1 MRQVLPD
8 IYLLEG
14 LRVAHVYVLVS
25 EDGLTLIDSG
35 MPGEADKIVKQ
46 IEEAGYALSD
56 IRAIVMTHA
65 HSDHTGCMAE
75 LARRSGAQVLAHRD
89 EADYLEQTASL
100 PYKTFM
106 QRLIFGL
113 SERMMSRFEPCKVD
127 QPLQDGDVVEA
138 LGGLQVVHVP
148 GHTPGSIALYQPER
162 RVLFC
167 GDAIFNQLPIGGK
180 QGVRFPPAIVCVDSP
195 QAQASARKLAALP
208 AEAVCFG
215 HGEPILE
222 GAGEKMRA
230 ALGTTG

>member
-8 IYLLEG
+8 IYLIEG
-14 LRVAHVYVLVS
+14 LRVAHVYVLAS
-25 EDGLTLIDSG
+25 EDGVTLIDSG
-35 MPGEADKIVKQ
+35 TPGETGEIVKQ
-46 IEEAGYALSD
+46 IEGAGYALSD

-65 HSDHTGCMAE
+65 HSDHTGCVAE

-89 EADYLEQTASL
+89 EVGYLEQTASL
-100 PYKTFM
+100 PYKSFV
-106 QRLIFGL
+106 QRLMFGL
-113 SERMMSRFEPCKVD
+113 SERMLSRFEPCKVD
-127 QPLQDGDVVEA
+127 RSLQDGDVVEA
-138 LGGLQVVHVP
+138 LGGLQVIHVP

-195 QAQASARKLAALP
+195 RAQASARKLTALP
-208 AEAVCFG
+208 AEVVCFG
-215 HGEPILE
+215 HGEPILQ

-230 ALGTTG
+230 VLGATG